1 MKIEV
6 LFPEVANLYG
16 DLMNVEYLRR
26 SCEQIEVVNTS
37 LRDEPLFMRERPALI
52 YMGSI
57 TEEGMTLAA
66 EALRPCRERLRELV
80 DEGQLFLIT
89 GNALELFGEGIEA
102 DNGWTLEGL
111 GLFPTRAKY
120 TMMSRYNALYLG
132 RYGEM
137 DIVGFKSLFGH
148 SYGNVEPLF
157 QTLRGD
163 GLNEQEKGE
172 GICQK
177 GFMATYLTGPLLVL
191 NPPFAKELLRRMGV
205 AEPALAFEQQAME
218 LYDQRVAQYSDP
230 NTGIVY
236 H

>member
-26 SCEQIEVVNTS
+26 SCDEIEVVNTS
-37 LRDEPLFMRERPALI
+37 LRDQPLFVTERPALV

-57 TEEGMTLAA
+57 TEQGMTLAA
-66 EALRPCRERLRELV
+66 EALRPHREKLRERIA
-80 DEGQLFLIT
+80 EGQLFLIT
-89 GNALELFGEGIEA
+89 GNALELFGETVEA

-111 GLFPTRAKY
+111 GLFPIRARY

-132 RYGEM
+132 KYGDM

-148 SYGNVEPLF
+148 CYGKVEPLF
-157 QTLRGD
+157 QTVRGD
-163 GLNEQEKGE
+163 GLNEAEKGE
-172 GICQK
+172 GICQN
-177 GFMATYLTGPLLVL
+177 GFMATHLTGPLLVL
-191 NPPFAKELLRRMGV
+191 NPPFSKSLLAKMGV
-205 AEPALAFEQQAME
+205 AEPKLAFEEQAME
-218 LYDQRVAQYSDP
+218 LYRQRVAQYSDP

>member
-26 SCEQIEVVNTS
+26 SCGEIEVVNTS
-37 LRDEPLFMRERPALI
+37 LRDEPFFATERPALI
-52 YMGSI
+52 YMGSL

-66 EALRPCRERLRELV
+66 EALRPYVPVLRERIEQ
-80 DEGQLFLIT
+80 GQLFLVT
-89 GNALELFGEGIEA
+89 GNALELFGEAIEA

-111 GLFPTRAKY
+111 GLFPVRARY

-132 RYGEM
+132 KYGDM

-148 SYGNVEPLF
+148 CYGKVEPLF
-157 QTLRGD
+157 QTVRGD
-163 GLNEQEKGE
+163 GLNEMETGE
-172 GICQK
+172 GICQN
-177 GFMATYLTGPLLVL
+177 GFMATHLTGPLLVL
-191 NPPFAKELLRRMGV
+191 NPPFAKQLLQKMGV
-205 AEPALAFEQQAME
+205 EQPQLAFEAQAME
-218 LYDQRVAQYSDP
+218 LYRQRVEQYSDP

>member
-1 MKIEV
+1 MKVEV

-26 SCEQIEVVNTS
+26 SCGDIEVVNTS
-37 LRDEPLFMRERPALI
+37 LRGEPLFMRERPALI
-52 YMGSI
+52 YMGSA
-57 TEEGMTLAA
+57 TEEGLTLAA
-66 EALRPCRERLRELV
+66 EALRPCRERLRELIE
-80 DEGQLFLIT
+80 DGHLFLIT

-102 DNGWTLEGL
+102 DNGWSLECL

-132 RYGEM
+132 KYGDM

-148 SYGNVEPLF
+148 SYGEVEPLF
-157 QTLRGD
+157 ETLRGD
-163 GLNEQEKGE
+163 GLNESVNGE
-172 GICQK
+172 GICRN

-191 NPPFAKELLRRMGV
+191 NPPFTRALLRRMGV
-205 AEPALAFEQQAME
+205 AEPRLAFEDAAMA
-218 LYDQRVAQYSDP
+218 LYRQRVAQYSDP

>member
-26 SCEQIEVVNTS
+26 SCDEIEVVNTS
-37 LRDEPLFMRERPALI
+37 LRDEPLFMTERPALI
-52 YMGSI
+52 YMGSL

-66 EALRPCRERLRELV
+66 EALRPCIETLRKRIA
-80 DEGQLFLIT
+80 EGQLFLVT
-89 GNALELFGEGIEA
+89 GNALELFGERIEA
-102 DNGWTLEGL
+102 DNGWSVSGL
-111 GLFPTRAKY
+111 GLFPIRARY

-132 RYGEM
+132 KYGDM

-148 SYGNVEPLF
+148 CYGKVDPLF

-163 GLNEQEKGE
+163 GLNETEKGE
-172 GICQK
+172 GICQN
-177 GFMATYLTGPLLVL
+177 GFMATHLTGPLLVL
-191 NPPFAKELLRRMGV
+191 NPPFAKELLRKMGV
-205 AEPALAFEQQAME
+205 AEPQLAFEAQAME
-218 LYDQRVAQYSDP
+218 LYHQRVAQYSDP